1 MIIKKEKEFKRIC
14 AFSELKQNEGRR
26 FIVEEVDVAVFR
38 VEDKVFALG
47 NICPHQKSAIIH
59 DGFLEDG
66 KVICPAHG
74 WEFCLK
80 DGNQPTGRKGL
91 DSFEVRIENGDVYVK
106 VFEKE
111 LDW

>member
-1 MIIKKEKEFKRIC
+1 MIIKKEKEFKKVC
-14 AFSELKQNEGRR
+14 SFSELKEDEGRR
-26 FIVEEVDVAVFR
+26 FIIEDVEVAVFR
-38 VEDKVFALG
+38 KGDEVFALS

-59 DGFLEDG
+59 DGFIEDDR
-66 KVICPAHG
+66 VVCPAHG

-91 DSFEVRIENGDVYVK
+91 DSFEVKIENGEVFVK